1 MAFNKSST
9 DETRTNTSK
18 KATIRRA
25 LSYMSQYRGKTLIV
39 TLMMIIASCIT
50 VALPLLIENAIDV
63 QVARGSK
70 AGLARV
76 VEIGIAL
83 ALVWTMLSV
92 VRVRIMTKVTNSVVL
107 QVRTEA
113 FAHLQTLS
121 LHYFD
126 TRPTGK
132 ILSRLIGDITSLK
145 DMLRQMITNLV
156 PNFFFL
162 STLVVVMFVKNPLFA
177 GAVFA
182 VLPLLVGGIFVIFK
196 RAFVHWQEF
205 RQKQANVNAFSHE
218 TVSGIRVVQSF
229 NAQEEM
235 NESFGKIT
243 QQVLD
248 EWTAAVKNADFTGV
262 IIDLSQ
268 GLGYF
273 LLYMLAVKT
282 NATVGSLVAFTSFI
296 VLFWRPIR
304 QLANMYNQLGNQIAG
319 AERVFEILDTES
331 IMIETKHPVPLD
343 KVTGKVDFE
352 NVSFAYPDEPDVP
365 VLENISFSVN
375 PGETIALVG
384 PTGAGKTTI
393 INLLARFYDPGNGR
407 ILIDSTNL
415 KDIAIAD
422 LRRHI
427 GVMTQDSFLFSGTI
441 RENLLY
447 GKLDASDEQIQSACK
462 ALGAHDFIMAT
473 EKGYDTEI
481 TDQTLSQGQRQLL
494 SLARTLLSD
503 PSILI
508 LDEATSAID
517 TYTEMLVQRGI
528 KLLTS
533 GRTSFVV
540 AHRLSTIRNADRILV
555 IDKKGIQEQGSHD
568 ELIRLGGQ
576 YEALYRA
583 QFEI

>member
-83 ALVWTMLSV
+83 ALVWTILSV

-273 LLYMLAVKT
+273 LLYMLAVRT

-441 RENLLY
+441 KENLLY

>member
-18 KATIRRA
+18 KATIKRA
-25 LSYMSQYRGKTLIV
+25 LAYMSQYKGKTLIV
-39 TLMMIIASCIT
+39 ILMMIISSCIT

-83 ALVWTMLSV
+83 ALVWTILSV
-92 VRVRIMTKVTNSVVL
+92 IRVRIMTKVTNSVVL

-196 RAFVHWQEF
+196 RAFAHWQEY

-273 LLYMLAVKT
+273 LLYMLAVRT

-343 KVTGKVDFE
+343 RVTGKVDFE

-365 VLENISFSVN
+365 VLENISFSVS

-407 ILIDSTNL
+407 ILIDSTDL

-528 KLLTS
+528 RLLTS

-555 IDKKGIQEQGSHD
+555 IDKKGIREQGSHD
-568 ELIRLGGQ
+568 ELIRLGGH

>member
-182 VLPLLVGGIFVIFK
+182 VLPLLVGGIFVLFK

-273 LLYMLAVKT
+273 LLYMLAVRT

-343 KVTGKVDFE
+343 KVAGKVDFE

-568 ELIRLGGQ
+568 ELIRLGRQ

>member
-83 ALVWTMLSV
+83 ALVWTILSV

>member
-1 MAFNKSST
+1 
-9 DETRTNTSK
+9 
-18 KATIRRA
+18 
-25 LSYMSQYRGKTLIV
+25 
-39 TLMMIIASCIT
+39 
-50 VALPLLIENAIDV
+50 
-63 QVARGSK
+63 
-70 AGLARV
+70 
-76 VEIGIAL
+76 
-83 ALVWTMLSV
+83 
-92 VRVRIMTKVTNSVVL
+92 
-107 QVRTEA
+107 
-113 FAHLQTLS
+113 
-121 LHYFD
+121 
-126 TRPTGK
+126 
-132 ILSRLIGDITSLK
+132 
-145 DMLRQMITNLV
+145 
-156 PNFFFL
+156 
-162 STLVVVMFVKNPLFA
+162 
-177 GAVFA
+177 
-182 VLPLLVGGIFVIFK
+182 
-196 RAFVHWQEF
+196 
-205 RQKQANVNAFSHE
+205 
-218 TVSGIRVVQSF
+218 
-229 NAQEEM
+229 
-235 NESFGKIT
+235 
-243 QQVLD
+243 
-248 EWTAAVKNADFTGV
+248 
-262 IIDLSQ
+262 
-268 GLGYF
+268 
-273 LLYMLAVKT
+273 
-282 NATVGSLVAFTSFI
+282 
-296 VLFWRPIR
+296 
-304 QLANMYNQLGNQIAG
+304 MYNQLGNQIAG

>member
-83 ALVWTMLSV
+83 ALVWTILSV

-273 LLYMLAVKT
+273 LLYMLAVRT

-296 VLFWRPIR
+296 VLF
-304 QLANMYNQLGNQIAG
+304 LAPHQA
-319 AERVFEILDTES
+319 
-331 IMIETKHPVPLD
+331 
-343 KVTGKVDFE
+343 
-352 NVSFAYPDEPDVP
+352 
-365 VLENISFSVN
+365 
-375 PGETIALVG
+375 
-384 PTGAGKTTI
+384 AGKHVQPAWQP
-393 INLLARFYDPGNGR
+393 N
-407 ILIDSTNL
+407 
-415 KDIAIAD
+415 
-422 LRRHI
+422 RRSRE
-427 GVMTQDSFLFSGTI
+427 GV
-441 RENLLY
+441 
-447 GKLDASDEQIQSACK
+447 
-462 ALGAHDFIMAT
+462 
-473 EKGYDTEI
+473 
-481 TDQTLSQGQRQLL
+481 
-494 SLARTLLSD
+494 
-503 PSILI
+503 
-508 LDEATSAID
+508 
-517 TYTEMLVQRGI
+517 
-528 KLLTS
+528 
-533 GRTSFVV
+533 
-540 AHRLSTIRNADRILV
+540 
-555 IDKKGIQEQGSHD
+555 
-568 ELIRLGGQ
+568 
-576 YEALYRA
+576 
-583 QFEI
+583 